1 LVLVFRQA
9 KISARIL
16 FLVLQRVIIRAGGCK
31 TVIWRLGNLDNA
43 FYNWALPALL
53 LQTRLSACWRS
64 RELGDLMK
72 IIVLMLNRKFLLFT
86 VAAVLLI
93 VAAISFE
100 TGGLHRPNNDPF
112 TVVQSYLKAS
122 YARDYQNAYQYISS
136 QDQRVWNETS
146 YASQYGNFTGFTL
159 ELAQTVAESM
169 EVWVIEKQLSSDRA
183 HYKIGYRV
191 PTADEL
197 SSLLFDWDPD
207 KLNALSR
214 PRQEQLIETLGKM
227 KKDGK
232 MIMIEGQETLDLVSD
247 KGGWKIF
254 LDWASG
260 IKVTLKAD
268 SAPSTEVE
276 ARFVQSE
283 LIVKKDEPF
292 QIDLKIKNRS
302 KRPIVARIVHHVEPR
317 DMENHIDM
325 IACGALRPL
334 ALQPGDVQEISSAYL
349 IKDGLA
355 TGTKIGITYE
365 FKLEPLPAKGVYS
378 RTNVP
383 KRNST
388 NTT

>member
-1 LVLVFRQA
+1 MIETKRKASRPSILLAGAAVF
-9 KISARIL
+9 S
-16 FLVLQRVIIRAGGCK
+16 
-31 TVIWRLGNLDNA
+31 
-43 FYNWALPALL
+43 LL
-53 LQTRLSACWRS
+53 
-64 RELGDLMK
+64 
-72 IIVLMLNRKFLLFT
+72 I
-86 VAAVLLI
+86 AAVLYFQPAGAKPPQTEPI
-93 VAAISFE
+93 
-100 TGGLHRPNNDPF
+100 D
-112 TVVQSYLKAS
+112 VVQAYLKAS
-122 YARDYQNAYQYISS
+122 YARDYQNAYRYISS
-136 QDQRVWNETS
+136 QDQLVWNEKS
-146 YASQYGNFTGFTL
+146 YASQSESFTGFAL
-159 ELAQTVAESM
+159 ELAKTVAESM

-214 PRQEQLIETLGKM
+214 PRQEQLLETLGKM

-232 MIMIEGQETLDLVSD
+232 MIMIEGQETIDLVSD
-247 KGGWKIF
+247 TGGWKVF

-260 IKVTLKAD
+260 IKVTLKSD
-268 SAPSTEVE
+268 SAPSAEVE
-276 ARFVQSE
+276 ARFVQNE

-302 KRPIVARIVHHVEPR
+302 KRPIVGRIVHHVEPR

-349 IKDGLA
+349 IKDGPA

-365 FKLEPLPAKGVYS
+365 FKLEPFPAPKSAYS
-378 RTNVP
+378 KTNAP
-383 KRNST
+383 RRNT
-388 NTT
+388 ANAT